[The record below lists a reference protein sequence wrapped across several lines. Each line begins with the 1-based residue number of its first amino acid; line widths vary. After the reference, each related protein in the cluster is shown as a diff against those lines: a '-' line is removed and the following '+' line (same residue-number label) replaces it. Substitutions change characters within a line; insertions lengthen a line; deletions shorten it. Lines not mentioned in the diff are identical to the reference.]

1 LSLGVEEV
9 RRPGHIVLRESWN
22 EVPILIP
29 YLNPEF
35 IAAILGDKSA
45 IASDM
50 RTDPKSAVE
59 NSVPVHR
66 SQSAFNEKP
75 VPAPFQWKCI
85 LVAIL
90 SLQLAVVAKLIVLWL
105 V

>member
-1 LSLGVEEV
+1 
-9 RRPGHIVLRESWN
+9 
-22 EVPILIP
+22 LIP

-50 RTDPKSAVE
+50 RTAPKSAVE

-85 LVAIL
+85 FGRDSL
-90 SLQLAVVAKLIVLWL
+90 SSVSSCGQTDGTLACIEDLGR
-105 V
+105 

>member
-1 LSLGVEEV
+1 MSLGVEEV

-66 SQSAFNEKP
+66 SQSAFNGKP
-75 VPAPFQWKCI
+75 VPAPFHWKCI

-90 SLQLAVVAKLIVLWL
+90 SLLFLCLATMLLTHQ
-105 V
+105 